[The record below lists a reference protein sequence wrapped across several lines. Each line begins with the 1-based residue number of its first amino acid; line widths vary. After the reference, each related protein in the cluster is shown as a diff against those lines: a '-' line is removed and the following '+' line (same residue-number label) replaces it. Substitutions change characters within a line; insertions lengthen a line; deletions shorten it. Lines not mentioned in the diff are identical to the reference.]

1 MTLTAI
7 LTLNILLDAA
17 LIGGVAYLMSHTAK
31 LTPHRPGVTGNVW
44 KLRRALRHSHSSTP
58 ARSERAHARLSPAL
72 D

>member
-7 LTLNILLDAA
+7 LIVNILLDAA

-31 LTPHRPGVTGNVW
+31 LTPHRPGVTGNAW
-44 KLRRALRHSHSSTP
+44 KLRRPLRHSTHS
-58 ARSERAHARLSPAL
+58 ARTERAPARLSPAL